1 MTYEDIEAICTDKA
15 LFSRV
20 VTDVNASK
28 EEAARI
34 EAAFLLV
41 FKKHV
46 IRNCGNCVGDALA
59 QLWRLYKT
67 NPEQMKKQVEC
78 RYRLKAG
85 ALIRLNFGDRMV
97 YSNENLTDDIAREYI
112 LAKPSRLNQFQQY
125 PSSIKRRI
133 RGQAKKQGNAVSE
146 AVEPNAG
153 TIIKEKEENAAE
165 PMESGDNGQT
175 GQE

>member
-1 MTYEDIEAICTDKA
+1 MTYEEIESLCADRA

-20 VTDVNASK
+20 VTDMNASK

-41 FKKHV
+41 FKKRV
-46 IRNCGNCVGDALA
+46 VRSCGNCIGDALA
-59 QLWRLYKT
+59 QLWRLYRT

-85 ALIRLNFGDRMV
+85 ALIRLNFGDREV
-97 YSNENLTDDIAREYI
+97 YSNENLTDDIARQYI
-112 LAKPSRLNQFQQY
+112 LAKPSRLGQFQQY

-133 RGQAKKQGNAVSE
+133 REQAKNQGNAASN
-146 AVEPNAG
+146 AVESG
-153 TIIKEKEENAAE
+153 SGIIAKEGEENAAE
-165 PMESGDNGQT
+165 PMENGGNGQT